1 MNNMRIS
8 EVRWKCRKGI
18 REVDIL
24 FSKYME
30 EVYQDLTAEQQK
42 IFIEFIQQ
50 DTYEILDILVNNKSF
65 DTKFTNIVDA
75 LKSLN

>member
-1 MNNMRIS
+1 MRIS

-24 FSKYME
+24 FTKYME
-30 EVYQDLTAEQQK
+30 EVYRDLTPEQQK

-65 DTKFTNIVDA
+65 NIKFTNIVDA

>member
-1 MNNMRIS
+1 MRIS

-30 EVYQDLTAEQQK
+30 EVYRDLTVEHQK

-50 DTYEILDILVNNKSF
+50 DTYEILDILVNNKPF
-65 DTKFTNIVDA
+65 DTKFTNLVDA

>member
-1 MNNMRIS
+1 MRIS
-8 EVRWKCRKGI
+8 EVKWKCRKGI

-30 EVYQDLTAEQQK
+30 EVYRDLTPEQQK

-50 DTYEILDILVNNKSF
+50 DTYEILDILINNKSF
-65 DTKFTNIVDA
+65 DTKYTNIVDA

>member
-1 MNNMRIS
+1 MRIS

-30 EVYQDLTAEQQK
+30 EVYRDLTSEQQK
-42 IFIEFIQQ
+42 IFIEFIRQ
-50 DTYEILDILVNNKSF
+50 DTYEILDILVNDKSF
-65 DTKFTNIVDA
+65 DTKFTNLVDA

>member
-1 MNNMRIS
+1 MRIS

-24 FSKYME
+24 LSKYME
-30 EVYQDLTAEQQK
+30 EIYQDLTDEQQK

-50 DTYEILDILVNNKSF
+50 DTYEILDILVNDKHF
-65 DTKFTNIVDA
+65 DAKFTNLVDA

>member
-1 MNNMRIS
+1 MRIS

-24 FSKYME
+24 LSKYME
-30 EVYQDLTAEQQK
+30 EIYQDLTDEQQK

>member
-1 MNNMRIS
+1 MRIS

-18 REVDIL
+18 REIDIL
-24 FSKYME
+24 LSKYME
-30 EVYQDLTAEQQK
+30 EIYQDLVDEQQE
-42 IFIEFIQQ
+42 IFIEFIQK

-65 DTKFTNIVDA
+65 DTKFINLVDA

>member
-1 MNNMRIS
+1 MRIS

-30 EVYQDLTAEQQK
+30 EVYRDLTSEQQK

-50 DTYEILDILVNNKSF
+50 DTYEILDILVNDKSF
-65 DTKFTNIVDA
+65 DTKFTNLVDA

>member
-1 MNNMRIS
+1 MRIS

-24 FSKYME
+24 LSKYME
-30 EVYQDLTAEQQK
+30 EIYQDLTDEQQK

-50 DTYEILDILVNNKSF
+50 DTYEILDILVNDKPF
-65 DTKFTNIVDA
+65 DTKFTNLVDA

>member
-1 MNNMRIS
+1 MRIS

-24 FSKYME
+24 LSKYME
-30 EVYQDLTAEQQK
+30 EIYQDLTDEQQK

-50 DTYEILDILVNNKSF
+50 DTYEILDILVNDKSF
-65 DTKFTNIVDA
+65 DTKFTNLVDA

>member
-1 MNNMRIS
+1 MRIT

-30 EVYQDLTAEQQK
+30 EVYRDLTPEQQK

-50 DTYEILDILVNNKSF
+50 DTYEILDILINNKSF
-65 DTKFTNIVDA
+65 DTKYTNIVDA

>member
-1 MNNMRIS
+1 MRIS

-24 FSKYME
+24 FTKYME
-30 EVYQDLTAEQQK
+30 EVYRDLTPEQQK

-50 DTYEILDILVNNKSF
+50 DTYEILDILINNKSF
-65 DTKFTNIVDA
+65 DTKYTNIVDA

>member
-30 EVYQDLTAEQQK
+30 EVYRDLTSEQQK

>member
-1 MNNMRIS
+1 MRIS

-30 EVYQDLTAEQQK
+30 EVYRDLTVEQQK

-50 DTYEILDILVNNKSF
+50 DTYEILDILVNNKPF
-65 DTKFTNIVDA
+65 DTKFTNLVDA

>member
-1 MNNMRIS
+1 MRIS

-24 FSKYME
+24 FTKYME
-30 EVYQDLTAEQQK
+30 EVYRDLTLEQQK

-50 DTYEILDILVNNKSF
+50 DTYEILDILINNKSF
-65 DTKFTNIVDA
+65 DTKYTNIVDA

>member
-1 MNNMRIS
+1 MRIS

-30 EVYQDLTAEQQK
+30 EVYRDLTPEQQK
-42 IFIEFIQQ
+42 IFIEFIKQ
-50 DTYEILDILVNNKSF
+50 DTYEILDILINNKSF

>member
-1 MNNMRIS
+1 MRIS

-24 FSKYME
+24 LSKYME
-30 EVYQDLTAEQQK
+30 EIYQDLTDEQQK

-50 DTYEILDILVNNKSF
+50 DTYEILDILVNDKPF
-65 DTKFTNIVDA
+65 DAKFTNLVDA

>member
-1 MNNMRIS
+1 MRIT

-30 EVYQDLTAEQQK
+30 EVYRDLTPEQQK

-50 DTYEILDILVNNKSF
+50 DTYEILDILVNDKSF
-65 DTKFTNIVDA
+65 DTKFTNLVDA

>member
-1 MNNMRIS
+1 MRIS

-24 FSKYME
+24 FTKYME
-30 EVYQDLTAEQQK
+30 EVYRDLTPEQQK

-50 DTYEILDILVNNKSF
+50 DTYEILDILINNKSF

>member
-1 MNNMRIS
+1 MRIS

-18 REVDIL
+18 REIDIL
-24 FSKYME
+24 LSKYME
-30 EVYQDLTAEQQK
+30 EIYQDLVDEQQE

-65 DTKFTNIVDA
+65 DTKFINLVGA

>member
-1 MNNMRIS
+1 MRIS

-30 EVYQDLTAEQQK
+30 EVYRDLTAEQQK

-50 DTYEILDILVNNKSF
+50 DTYEILDILVNDKPF
-65 DTKFTNIVDA
+65 DTKFTNLVDA

>member
-30 EVYQDLTAEQQK
+30 EVYRDLTAEQQK

>member
-1 MNNMRIS
+1 MRIS

-30 EVYQDLTAEQQK
+30 EVYRDLTAEQQK

-50 DTYEILDILVNNKSF
+50 DTYEILDILINNKSF
-65 DTKFTNIVDA
+65 DTKYTNIVDA

>member
-1 MNNMRIS
+1 MRIS

-30 EVYQDLTAEQQK
+30 EVYRDLTAEQQK

>member
-1 MNNMRIS
+1 MRIS

-24 FSKYME
+24 LSKYME
-30 EVYQDLTAEQQK
+30 EIYQDLTDEQQK
-42 IFIEFIQQ
+42 NFIEFIQQ
-50 DTYEILDILVNNKSF
+50 DTYEILDILVNDKPF
-65 DTKFTNIVDA
+65 DAKFTNLVDA

>member
-1 MNNMRIS
+1 MNNIRIS

-30 EVYQDLTAEQQK
+30 EVYRDLTSEQQK

>member
-18 REVDIL
+18 RAVDIL

-30 EVYQDLTAEQQK
+30 EVYRDLTAEQQK

>member
-1 MNNMRIS
+1 MRIS

-30 EVYQDLTAEQQK
+30 EVYRDLTPEQQK

-50 DTYEILDILVNNKSF
+50 DTYEILDILINNKSF

>member
-1 MNNMRIS
+1 MRIS

-18 REVDIL
+18 REIDIL
-24 FSKYME
+24 LSKYME
-30 EVYQDLTAEQQK
+30 EIYQDLVDEQQE

-65 DTKFTNIVDA
+65 DTKFINLVGV